1 MKLFMQT
8 NKKNKS
14 PMKTAELFKRG
25 NAFVVTSMC
34 ILLICVLTWPLS
46 VSKFRSLAS
55 VRVITNQSQVV
66 KAGLEERVA
75 VIIESE
81 TTDEQLAE
89 LLSKVARMERLRSTP
104 FEAKDFDLIRER
116 LKCAIRENELGYD
129 LELCID
135 GDGTADEL
143 EFVSLLAKR
152 FSEKL
157 QRTSTPKNESKAQ
170 LSAILSIRKKQDE
183 RIEMADWLLGEAE
196 KGIGIA
202 RDELSSTPSGAGQ
215 LASSPE
221 PSEKIAGTFQ
231 LASSRKKS
239 SSISKTEEIIG
250 EIDLASIRDLFNEM
264 KQEADSEAR
273 LIQQLVKE
281 SAAKTSEAPM
291 MVAEPTQGVTS
302 PLNVAPTMKTF
313 GLLGLVSLSLGL
325 VVAARMDP
333 FAARGFEN
341 ARSIAKRLE
350 VPVVAQIRW
359 QVKNFNSEERLPSL
373 PWANRISMM
382 CGLAL
387 LGIGVVVAGFVLIN
401 PAVRTAFYEDPLV
414 GCSMIV
420 RIFVGF

>member
-1 MKLFMQT
+1 
-8 NKKNKS
+8 
-14 PMKTAELFKRG
+14 MKTAELFKRG

-116 LKCAIRENELGYD
+116 LKCAILENELGYD

-215 LASSPE
+215 LASSPD

>member
-1 MKLFMQT
+1 
-8 NKKNKS
+8 
-14 PMKTAELFKRG
+14 MKTAELFKRG

-104 FEAKDFDLIRER
+104 FEAKDFALIRER
-116 LKCAIRENELGYD
+116 LKCAILENELGYD

>member
-1 MKLFMQT
+1 MQT

-55 VRVITNQSQVV
+55 VRVITNQSQDV

-104 FEAKDFDLIRER
+104 FESKNFNLIRDR
-116 LKCAIRENELGYD
+116 LKCALRENELGYD
-129 LELCID
+129 LELCIE
-135 GDGTADEL
+135 GDGTADES

-157 QRTSTPKNESKAQ
+157 QQTSTPKNESKAQ
-170 LSAILSIRKKQDE
+170 LSTILSIRKKQDE
-183 RIEMADWLLGEAE
+183 RIEMAHWLLAEAE

-202 RDELSSTPSGAGQ
+202 KDELNSTQSGTGQ

-221 PSEKIAGTFQ
+221 PSDKTAGTFQ

-250 EIDLASIRDLFNEM
+250 EIDLASIKDLFNEM

-273 LIQQLVKE
+273 LIQQLARE
-281 SAAKTSEAPM
+281 SATKTSKTPM

-325 VVAARMDP
+325 VVAVRMDP

-350 VPVVAQIRW
+350 VPVIAQIRW
-359 QVKNFNSEERLPSL
+359 QVRNLNSEEKLPSL

>member
-1 MKLFMQT
+1 
-8 NKKNKS
+8 
-14 PMKTAELFKRG
+14 MKTAELFKRG

-116 LKCAIRENELGYD
+116 LKCAILENELGYD

-333 FAARGFEN
+333 FAAQGFEN

>member
-1 MKLFMQT
+1 
-8 NKKNKS
+8 
-14 PMKTAELFKRG
+14 MKTAELFKRG

-116 LKCAIRENELGYD
+116 LKCAILENELGYD

>member
-116 LKCAIRENELGYD
+116 LKCAILENELGYD

-281 SAAKTSEAPM
+281 SAAKTSEAPV

>member
-1 MKLFMQT
+1 
-8 NKKNKS
+8 
-14 PMKTAELFKRG
+14 MKTAELFKRG

-81 TTDEQLAE
+81 TTDEELAE

>member
-116 LKCAIRENELGYD
+116 LKCAILENELGYD

>member
-81 TTDEQLAE
+81 TTDEELAE

-333 FAARGFEN
+333 FAAQGFEN

>member
-116 LKCAIRENELGYD
+116 LKCAILENELGYD

-341 ARSIAKRLE
+341 ARSIAKGLE
-350 VPVVAQIRW
+350 VPVGAQIRW

>member
-1 MKLFMQT
+1 
-8 NKKNKS
+8 
-14 PMKTAELFKRG
+14 MKTAELFKRG

-66 KAGLEERVA
+66 KGGLEERVA

-116 LKCAIRENELGYD
+116 LKCAILENELGYD

-202 RDELSSTPSGAGQ
+202 RDELISTPSGAGQ

-273 LIQQLVKE
+273 LIQELVRE

>member
-81 TTDEQLAE
+81 TTDEELAE

>member
-1 MKLFMQT
+1 
-8 NKKNKS
+8 
-14 PMKTAELFKRG
+14 MKTAELFKRG

-81 TTDEQLAE
+81 TTDEELAE

-333 FAARGFEN
+333 FAAQGFEN

>member
-1 MKLFMQT
+1 
-8 NKKNKS
+8 
-14 PMKTAELFKRG
+14 MKTAELFKRG

>member
-1 MKLFMQT
+1 
-8 NKKNKS
+8 
-14 PMKTAELFKRG
+14 MKTAELFKRG

-196 KGIGIA
+196 KGIEIA